1 MLQRHMNLFDAI
13 FTHDPS
19 SPAIYFGRRKI
30 TYGDLRAETLR
41 MARIIRSLGARRGDR
56 IALLLHDSPEFVEAF
71 IAICS
76 MGAIAVPINMA
87 LRQDEQCSILHNSG
101 ANLLLIEWD
110 TCHTLLTHAPEKL
123 RSLKNVLY
131 FDRTKEYEVTRT
143 DGVGEHFDVTIER
156 FRDSPATLHSLN
168 YLLRNQPEG
177 SEAEFTDPAPDDPA
191 FILYTSGSTG
201 EPKGAV
207 HTQAHVFYTNQT
219 FCREVLQLT
228 PEDRLFSSSRLPFA
242 YGLGNSFS
250 FPLLNGATTILTCA
264 KPIPDVIAMVLVDHK
279 PTIFFAV
286 PVVYNL
292 LLEHH
297 RSKQKLDCSSLRLC
311 ISAGE
316 ALPAY
321 LGEEWE
327 REFGVQLLDGIGS
340 TEMLHMFMSN
350 HDNDVRYGSS
360 GRILDGYEARLLD
373 ENGNPSPEHA
383 EGNLWIKGDS
393 AALGYWENPAATE
406 RTFVGGWVRTGDLYR
421 CDSDGY
427 WFHMGRSDDCF
438 KSSGQWVSP
447 VEVEGVL
454 LRHAGVARA
463 AVVEDFD
470 SDQLPCACA
479 FVVKQDVEF
488 DSGQL
493 EHDLR
498 ALAAESLPRFKQPR
512 NYVFV
517 AELPY
522 TATGKIQRFKLR
534 QDLRS
539 GKTMKSIQETYAP
552 NLACFGCGPANPNG
566 LHVRS
571 FPNGEEVVAE
581 WQASKEYEA
590 FEGMLSGGIIGT
602 LLDCHCNWAAAYHL
616 MKKTG
621 ANKPPCT
628 VTAEYAI
635 KLLRPT
641 PTDAPIKLVAR
652 VVESTDVRAAVE
664 GELIAH
670 DKVCATCTGT
680 FVAVN
685 PGHPAYHRW

>member
-1 MLQRHMNLFDAI
+1 MNLFDAI
-13 FTHDPS
+13 FVHDPS
-19 SPAIYFGRRKI
+19 SPAIYFGQRKM

-41 MARIIRSLGARRGDR
+41 MARVIGALGARRGDR

-71 IAICS
+71 IATCS
-76 MGAIAVPINMA
+76 LGAIAVPINMA
-87 LRQDEQCSILHNSG
+87 LRHEDQCSILHNSG
-101 ANLLLIEWD
+101 ASLLLIEAD
-110 TCHTLLTHAPEKL
+110 ACHTLLTHAPEKL
-123 RSLKNVLY
+123 RSLKDVLY
-131 FDRTKEYEVTRT
+131 VEREAGADSGSSAGEV
-143 DGVGEHFDVTIER
+143 GQEFSISAER
-156 FRDSPATLHSLN
+156 LRVPAVALHSLK
-168 YLLRNQPEG
+168 YLWNNAADSPY
-177 SEAEFTDPAPDDPA
+177 FPNPAQDDPA

-207 HTQAHVFYTNQT
+207 HTQAHIFHTNQT

-228 PEDRLFSSSRLPFA
+228 TQDRLFSSSRLPFA

-264 KPIPDVIAMVLVDHK
+264 KPAADVIEKVFVDHK
-279 PTIFFAV
+279 PTIFFGV

-297 RSKQKLDCSSLRLC
+297 RRKHKLDCSSLRLC
-311 ISAGE
+311 VSAGE
-316 ALPAY
+316 ALPAH

-327 REFGVQLLDGIGS
+327 TEFGVQLLDGIGS

-350 HDNDVRYGSS
+350 HENDVRYGSS
-360 GRILDGYEARLLD
+360 GRMLKGYDARLLD
-373 ENGNPSPEHA
+373 ETGNVVSGDA

-393 AALGYWENPAATE
+393 AALGYWENPAMTE
-406 RTFVGGWVRTGDLYR
+406 RTFVNGWVRTGDLYR
-421 CDSDGY
+421 CDRDGY

-454 LRHAGVARA
+454 LRHADVARA

-470 SDQLPCACA
+470 TDQLPCACA
-479 FVVKQDVEF
+479 FVVKQDVES

-493 EHDLR
+493 EQELR

-512 NYVFV
+512 KYVFV

-534 QDLRS
+534 QDLRA

-552 NLACFGCGPANPNG
+552 NLACFGCGPANPKG

-571 FPNGEEVVAE
+571 FAEGEEVIAE

-590 FEGMLSGGIIGT
+590 FEGMLNGGIIGT
-602 LLDCHCNWAAAYHL
+602 LLDCHCNWAAAWHL

-621 ANKPPCT
+621 ADKPPCT
-628 VTAEYAI
+628 VTAEYSI

-641 PTDAPIKLVAR
+641 PMDLPIKLVAR
-652 VVESTDVRAAVE
+652 VVESTDVRATVE

-680 FVAVN
+680 FVAVK